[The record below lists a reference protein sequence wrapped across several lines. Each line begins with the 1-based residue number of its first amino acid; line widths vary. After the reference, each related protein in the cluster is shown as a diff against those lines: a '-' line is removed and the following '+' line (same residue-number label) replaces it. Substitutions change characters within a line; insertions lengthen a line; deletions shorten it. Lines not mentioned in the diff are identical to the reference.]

1 MLFRKSPEFR
11 AESIILS
18 VTCKKHISCKIQK
31 IQLSHGTKV
40 GFILQSHI
48 LCFFGSLRHRYLRLG
63 KFFAFFIFRD
73 ENGDDTGS
81 TQLENEI
88 LSFIGNEIDCKK
100 SNIIQNAVLSVPTTP
115 LDAREKVGLRKYSLD
130 DPVFTP
136 SVAYDY
142 KPNYTEITALALS
155 SSKPNEVL

>member
-1 MLFRKSPEFR
+1 MK
-11 AESIILS
+11 
-18 VTCKKHISCKIQK
+18 
-31 IQLSHGTKV
+31 
-40 GFILQSHI
+40 
-48 LCFFGSLRHRYLRLG
+48 RHRYVQLG
-63 KFFAFFIFRD
+63 HFFAFLIFRD

-81 TQLENEI
+81 GQLENEI
-88 LSFIGNEIDCKK
+88 LSFISNEIDGKK

-115 LDAREKVGLRKYSLD
+115 LDASEKVGPRKYSLD

-155 SSKPNEVL
+155 SLKKNEVFRLEYIN